1 MSLNF
6 RKYIVGST
14 MALSLFLVG
23 GCAGPKQSD
32 LKTTSRNVSLVF
44 EEPIVWR
51 QSDNWT
57 GERESTLAAGMYVAV
72 GEDDEGTYYKGAAG
86 CYSEKV
92 ITTNWNSAG
101 DKPGDVAKLDC
112 GIYVPFNSSQKIYL
126 FSVQGTLS
134 FFPAKSTTAVLLAD
148 REKKNATLDNV
159 VAYSANSS
167 ASPLQAGVG
176 AALGSAIA
184 HGMLESIKGSFQK
197 NKIVKPPSALLEKVQ
212 HQLSR

>member
-1 MSLNF
+1 M
-6 RKYIVGST
+6 
-14 MALSLFLVG
+14 G